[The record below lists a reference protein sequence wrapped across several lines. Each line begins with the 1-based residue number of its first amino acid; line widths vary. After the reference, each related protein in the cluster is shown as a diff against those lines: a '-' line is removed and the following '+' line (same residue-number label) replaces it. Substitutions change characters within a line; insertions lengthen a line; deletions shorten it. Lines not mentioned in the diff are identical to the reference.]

1 MSNCILCS
9 TPLKFGNTPTF
20 GSGNLSDGGTVCINC
35 YKKINKANPKVGFK
49 LKNFN
54 LSQINELLETKI
66 KETTEKTSKL
76 DEIKAE
82 IRNLNISNASAYFGR
97 REINELPAILSDTEK
112 INNIVQGTY
121 DKGNGIL
128 VSTDRRLIFIDKGLI
143 FGLKVEDF
151 PHDKI
156 SSIQYETGIFL
167 GTIKIHTSGNI
178 AKIEN
183 VEKASARQFCE
194 FVRDFISRPKEN
206 PTPFVI
212 QNNSEPSILDQL
224 EKLGKLKENGIL
236 TQEEFDEQ
244 KKKLLEKM

>member
-1 MSNCILCS
+1 MINCILCS
-9 TPLKFGNTPTF
+9 TPLKFGNTPNF
-20 GSGNLSDGGTVCINC
+20 GSGNLADGSKVCINC
-35 YKKINKANPKVGFK
+35 FKKINKANPNVAFK
-49 LKNFN
+49 LKNFS
-54 LSQINELLETKI
+54 LSQITEILETKT
-66 KETTEKTSKL
+66 KEISAQTSKL

-82 IRNLNISNASAYFGR
+82 IRKLNLSNASAYLGR
-97 REINELPAILSDTEK
+97 REINELPAILSNTEK

-151 PHDKI
+151 PHDRI
-156 SSIQYETGIFL
+156 SSIQYETGIIL

-178 AKIEN
+178 AKIDN

-194 FVRDFISRPKEN
+194 FVRDFISRPKE
-206 PTPFVI
+206 TSAPFVI
-212 QNNSEPSILDQL
+212 QNNSEPSVLDQL
-224 EKLGKLKENGIL
+224 EKLAKLKENGIL

-244 KKKLLEKM
+244 KKKLLGKL